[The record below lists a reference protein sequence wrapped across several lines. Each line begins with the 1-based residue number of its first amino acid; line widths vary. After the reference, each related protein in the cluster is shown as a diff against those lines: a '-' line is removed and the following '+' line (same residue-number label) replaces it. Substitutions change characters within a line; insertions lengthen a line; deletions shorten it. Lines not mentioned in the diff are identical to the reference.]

1 MNSTKCGFVRRLYKF
16 TASDNQLM
24 TMIWESRILFELNLK
39 HRIDWEKHLNF
50 FIASN
55 WNKITVYEICLK
67 LTIKTPEQ
75 RHSSVSIADFEQ
87 VNVGWICPV

>member
-39 HRIDWEKHLNF
+39 HRIDCEKHLNF
-50 FIASN
+50 FIVSN
-55 WNKITVYEICLK
+55 WNKITVYEIYLK
-67 LTIKTPEQ
+67 LTLKTPER

-87 VNVGWICPV
+87 VNIGWICPV